1 MDAIDNYQVGDLL
14 GRGGFASVYKA
25 RCINNGVDV
34 AIKMVDKQ
42 QMIRAKMDERVRQE
56 VGIHAR
62 LNHPSIVKLISYFE
76 DNTYVYLVLELC
88 HNGELARYIRNTK
101 LAFSEQEA
109 RVIFEQVVSGVKY
122 LHSHAI
128 MHRDLTLANLM
139 ITSDMKVKIGD
150 FGLATKIQSPSE
162 RHVTMCG
169 TPNFISPEVA
179 TRSSHGL
186 EADVWGLGCLLYT
199 LLVGKPPFDTAGVR
213 STLTRVVMGDYTLPD
228 NLVLSPEVKDLI
240 HQMLLKSPEQ
250 RIKLNSIVDHPWM
263 RMDTSPV
270 PQDSG
275 MYTMSSTTNFS
286 ANSMSKP
293 GPRPLAAFPVL
304 TEYSEENETS
314 AYSRAP
320 PPGHQMGQRPM
331 FPASHST
338 PVLSR
343 PPTPSADAAPSLASL
358 RYKLTSQPSVPS
370 LQRETSLVSMASGPA
385 GLSRQV
391 STPCLQPQEA
401 DMRSLRSNM
410 SDPAFSHGPSHTP
423 TPGHFSH
430 QNSLH
435 SHQPH
440 STPGYHPSSLSQHS
454 QPQPL
459 VRPRPPSPVTSSLP
473 PRLSTTRLRPTRQ
486 RNKNVM
492 ANISVNGEVCLE
504 IIKNKRGQEQVTE
517 VIRIS
522 GDGERIVIYT
532 PEPGTCLG
540 NTPPPTPCSGAD
552 ALHSYL
558 SLPAKYHKKYT
569 HAARFVALVKACTP
583 KITLYTSQAKC
594 YLMENN
600 EADFEAYFYEG
611 AKVTLSKGSMTIK
624 EKEGYSQVS
633 HDNNDI
639 DQFATMIYYF
649 QTLDYPISDSN
660 CPASLSLVTGQYYCV
675 LSHSQ
680 SYFSPY
686 CRSRESGSP
695 ALPECDQPA
704 LPALSLLA
712 AHLPPGAGQEARPGH
727 HPRPGKQQPR
737 EGKQAAREPR
747 CWDDRVPH

>member
-1 MDAIDNYQVGDLL
+1 
-14 GRGGFASVYKA
+14 
-25 RCINNGVDV
+25 
-34 AIKMVDKQ
+34 
-42 QMIRAKMDERVRQE
+42 MDERVRQE

-88 HNGELARYIRNTK
+88 HNGELARYLRNTK
-101 LAFSEQEA
+101 HAFSEPET

-199 LLVGKPPFDTAGVR
+199 LLVGRPPFDTAGVR
-213 STLTRVVMGDYTLPD
+213 STLTKVVMGDYTLPD
-228 NLVLSPEVKDLI
+228 NLVLSPEVRDLI
-240 HQMLLKSPEQ
+240 HQMLQKNPDK

-263 RMDTSPV
+263 RMDSMPV

-286 ANSMSKP
+286 ANSLSKP
-293 GPRPLAAFPVL
+293 GPKPLAAFPVL
-304 TEYSEENETS
+304 TEYSEENEVS
-314 AYSRAP
+314 AHSKAP
-320 PPGHQMGQRPM
+320 VLLPPGYRPA
-331 FPASHST
+331 FPASQST

-343 PPTPSADAAPSLASL
+343 PHTPLVEAGQAPGLASL
-358 RYKLTSQPSVPS
+358 RYKLTSLPSVPS
-370 LQRETSLVSMASGPA
+370 LARDTSLVSMASG

-391 STPCLQPQEA
+391 STPCLQPTDS
-401 DMRSLRSNM
+401 DMRSVRSHV
-410 SDPAFSHGPSHTP
+410 SDPAFSLAQSHNP
-423 TPGHFSH
+423 TPGHLSH

-440 STPGYHPSSLSQHS
+440 VNPVHHPSLSQHS
-454 QPQPL
+454 QPQPPL
-459 VRPRPPSPVTSSLP
+459 TSRPPTPVTSSLP

-492 ANISVNGEVCLE
+492 ANISDNGEVCLE
-504 IIKNKRGQEQVTE
+504 IIKTKRGQDLVTE

-532 PEPGTCLG
+532 PEPGTSLG
-540 NTPPPTPCSGAD
+540 PAPPPTPSSGAD

-594 YLMENN
+594 YLMEND

-611 AKVTLSKGSMTIK
+611 TKVTVSRGSLTVK
-624 EKEGYSQVS
+624 EKEGYTQVR
-633 HDNNDI
+633 NR
-639 DQFATMIYYF
+639 
-649 QTLDYPISDSN
+649 TLI
-660 CPASLSLVTGQYYCV
+660 
-675 LSHSQ
+675 
-680 SYFSPY
+680 
-686 CRSRESGSP
+686 E
-695 ALPECDQPA
+695 
-704 LPALSLLA
+704 
-712 AHLPPGAGQEARPGH
+712 
-727 HPRPGKQQPR
+727 
-737 EGKQAAREPR
+737 
-747 CWDDRVPH
+747 

>member
-25 RCINNGVDV
+25 RCINTGMEV

-88 HNGELARYIRNTK
+88 HNGELARYLRNTK

-122 LHSHAI
+122 LHCHAI

-139 ITSDMKVKIGD
+139 ITTDMKVKIGD

-199 LLVGKPPFDTAGVR
+199 LLVGRPPFDTAGVR
-213 STLTRVVMGDYTLPD
+213 STLTRVVMGDYSLPD

-240 HQMLLKSPEQ
+240 HQLLQKNPEQ

-263 RMDTSPV
+263 RMDSSPV

-286 ANSMSKP
+286 ANSISKP

-320 PPGHQMGQRPM
+320 PGHPGPGHRPV

-343 PPTPSADAAPSLASL
+343 PPTPSQEAAPGLASL
-358 RYKLTSQPSVPS
+358 RYKLTSLPSVPS
-370 LQRETSLVSMASGPA
+370 LQREPSLVSMASGQH

-391 STPCLQPQEA
+391 STPCLQPSEA

-410 SDPAFSHGPSHTP
+410 SDPAFSQGPSHTP
-423 TPGHFSH
+423 IPGHYSH

-435 SHQPH
+435 SHTPH
-440 STPGYHPSSLSQHS
+440 VTPGYHPSLSQHS
-454 QPQPL
+454 QPQPR
-459 VRPRPPSPVTSSLP
+459 VTSRPQSPVTSSLP

-492 ANISVNGEVCLE
+492 ANISVSGEVCLE
-504 IIKNKRGQEQVTE
+504 IIKNKRGQELVTE

-522 GDGERIVIYT
+522 GDGERIVVYT

-540 NTPPPTPCSGAD
+540 PAPPSTPSSGAD

-594 YLMENN
+594 YLMEND

-633 HDNNDI
+633 E
-639 DQFATMIYYF
+639 MIL
-649 QTLDYPISDSN
+649 TLNLLSRYPFPDSR
-660 CPASLSLVTGQYYCV
+660 L
-675 LSHSQ
+675 
-680 SYFSPY
+680 PY
-686 CRSRESGSP
+686 
-695 ALPECDQPA
+695 L
-704 LPALSLLA
+704 
-712 AHLPPGAGQEARPGH
+712 
-727 HPRPGKQQPR
+727 
-737 EGKQAAREPR
+737 
-747 CWDDRVPH
+747 

>member
-1 MDAIDNYQVGDLL
+1 
-14 GRGGFASVYKA
+14 
-25 RCINNGVDV
+25 
-34 AIKMVDKQ
+34 
-42 QMIRAKMDERVRQE
+42 MDERVRQE

-88 HNGELARYIRNTK
+88 HNGELARYLRNTK

-139 ITSDMKVKIGD
+139 ITTDMKVKIGD

-199 LLVGKPPFDTAGVR
+199 LLVGRPPFDTAGVR
-213 STLTRVVMGDYTLPD
+213 STLTRVVMGDYSLPD
-228 NLVLSPEVKDLI
+228 NLALSPEVKDLI
-240 HQMLLKSPEQ
+240 HQMLLKNPEQ

-263 RMDTSPV
+263 RMDSSPV

-314 AYSRAP
+314 AYSRP
-320 PPGHQMGQRPM
+320 PM
-331 FPASHST
+331 FPHST

-343 PPTPSADAAPSLASL
+343 PHTPSVEAAPGLASL
-358 RYKLTSQPSVPS
+358 RYKLTSLPSVPS
-370 LQRETSLVSMASGPA
+370 LQRETSLVSMASGQA

-401 DMRSLRSNM
+401 DMRSMRSNM

-435 SHQPH
+435 SHQP
-440 STPGYHPSSLSQHS
+440 
-454 QPQPL
+454 
-459 VRPRPPSPVTSSLP
+459 
-473 PRLSTTRLRPTRQ
+473 
-486 RNKNVM
+486 
-492 ANISVNGEVCLE
+492 
-504 IIKNKRGQEQVTE
+504 QVTN
-517 VIRIS
+517 
-522 GDGERIVIYT
+522 G
-532 PEPGTCLG
+532 
-540 NTPPPTPCSGAD
+540 
-552 ALHSYL
+552 
-558 SLPAKYHKKYT
+558 
-569 HAARFVALVKACTP
+569 
-583 KITLYTSQAKC
+583 
-594 YLMENN
+594 
-600 EADFEAYFYEG
+600 
-611 AKVTLSKGSMTIK
+611 
-624 EKEGYSQVS
+624 
-633 HDNNDI
+633 
-639 DQFATMIYYF
+639 
-649 QTLDYPISDSN
+649 
-660 CPASLSLVTGQYYCV
+660 
-675 LSHSQ
+675 
-680 SYFSPY
+680 
-686 CRSRESGSP
+686 
-695 ALPECDQPA
+695 
-704 LPALSLLA
+704 
-712 AHLPPGAGQEARPGH
+712 
-727 HPRPGKQQPR
+727 
-737 EGKQAAREPR
+737 
-747 CWDDRVPH
+747 